1 MTKGGKARG
10 QYSGPSFQQ
19 MRGLRN
25 EIGRVERIEDLKST
39 NSVRDYSVNVY
50 FGAKGLQL

>member
-1 MTKGGKARG
+1 
-10 QYSGPSFQQ
+10 